1 MKAFGIIFANIHD
14 NHLPEMTRRRT
25 IGSVPFG
32 CRYRLIDFALSN
44 LVNANID
51 KVGVI
56 THYNYQ
62 SLMDHIG
69 TGKDWD
75 LARRSGGIKLL
86 PPYITA
92 YDNTQGDGL
101 ENSRLHSLKGILNF
115 ITRSTEEYAVL
126 TDCDAICNINI
137 DDVMKSHVKNEADIT
152 IVAKRMLIQ
161 REDVGKQILIEADN
175 NSIVTDVMEQTSDL
189 NGEKLVSTN
198 IIILKRELLQSMVL
212 EALSHNYRHLYM
224 DSIKKHIGT
233 GKVMIYEHKGYYAT
247 IKSIVDYY
255 RCSME
260 LLDTDTRNSLFSV
273 EHSAIYTKVR
283 NSTPT
288 KYESTAIVENSL
300 IADGCT
306 IEGTVKNSIL
316 FRGVKIGKGTV
327 VENSIML
334 QDTYTGENVHLNCV
348 ITDKNVVIRDGRK
361 LSGHETMP
369 FYIDKGAMI

>member
-1 MKAFGIIFANIHD
+1 MNAFGIIFANIHD
-14 NHLPEMTRRRT
+14 NNLPEMTRKRT

-44 LVNANID
+44 LVNSNID

-92 YDNTQGDGL
+92 YDNTQEGKL

-126 TDCDAICNINI
+126 TDCDAICNINLNE
-137 DDVMKSHVKNEADIT
+137 VMQYHLKNEADIT
-152 IVAKRMLIQ
+152 IVAKKMLIQ
-161 REDVGKQILIEADN
+161 REDVGKQVLLEADK
-175 NSIVTDVMEQTSDL
+175 NSVVTDIIEQTSDL

-198 IIILKRELLQSMVL
+198 IIIMKRELLISIVL
-212 EALSHNYRHLYM
+212 EALSHNYRHLYI
-224 DSIKKHIGT
+224 DSIKKLIGKS
-233 GKVMIYEHKGYYAT
+233 KVVVYEHKSYYAT
-247 IKSIVDYY
+247 VKSIADYY

-260 LLDTDTRNSLFSV
+260 LLCEETRNSLFNV
-273 EHSAIYTKVR
+273 AHSSIYTKVR

-288 KYESTAIVENSL
+288 KYESTAKVENSL

-316 FRGVKIGKGTV
+316 FRGVKVGKGTV

-334 QDTYTGENVHLNCV
+334 QDTYTGENVTLNCV
-348 ITDKNVVIRDGRK
+348 ITDKNVVVRDGRH

>member
-1 MKAFGIIFANIHD
+1 MNAFGIIFANIHD
-14 NHLPEMTRRRT
+14 DNLPEMTTRRT

-44 LVNANID
+44 MVNSNIG

-92 YDNTQGDGL
+92 YDHTSGDGL

-126 TDCDAICNINI
+126 SDCDAICNINL
-137 DDVMKSHVKNEADIT
+137 DAVMDYHLKNEADIT
-152 IVAKRMLIQ
+152 IVATKTMLR
-161 REDVGKQILIEADN
+161 REDVGKQVIIECNSDN
-175 NSIVTDVMEQTSDL
+175 IATDFLEQTSDL

-212 EALSHNYRHLYM
+212 EALSHNYRHIYK
-224 DSIKKHIGT
+224 DSFKNYLDTKKI
-233 GKVMIYEHKGYYAT
+233 MIYEHKGYYAT

-255 RCSME
+255 TTNME
-260 LLDTDTRNSLFSV
+260 LLKPETREGLFNVAHRS
-273 EHSAIYTKVR
+273 IYTKVR

-288 KYESTAIVENSL
+288 KYEDAAVVENSL
-300 IADGCT
+300 IADGCI

-316 FRGVKIGKGTV
+316 FRGVKVGKGTV

-334 QDTYTGENVHLNCV
+334 QDTYTGENVTLNCV
-348 ITDKNVVIRDGRK
+348 ITDKNVVIRDGRH

-369 FYIDKGAMI
+369 FYINKGAMI

>member
-44 LVNANID
+44 MVNSNID

-92 YDNTQGDGL
+92 YDNTQGDNL

-115 ITRSTEEYAVL
+115 ISRSTEEYAVL
-126 TDCDAICNINI
+126 SDCDAICNINLNE
-137 DDVMKSHVKNEADIT
+137 VMKAHVKNEADIT
-152 IVAKRMLIQ
+152 IVVKKMALH
-161 REDVGKQILIEADN
+161 REDVGKQILVEADAH
-175 NSIVTDVMEQTSDL
+175 SVVTDLIEQTSDL
-189 NGEKLVSTN
+189 HGERLVSTN
-198 IIILKRELLQSMVL
+198 IIILKRELLHSMVL
-212 EALSHNYRHLYM
+212 EALSHNYRHIYK
-224 DSIKKHIGT
+224 DSIKNHLES

-247 IKSIVDYY
+247 IKSIADYY

-260 LLDTDTRNSLFSV
+260 LLDTDTRNSLFNV
-273 EHSAIYTKVR
+273 DRSAIYTKVR

-288 KYESTAIVENSL
+288 KYESTAVVENSL
-300 IADGCT
+300 IADGCI

-334 QDTYTGENVHLNCV
+334 QDTYTGENVQLNCV
-348 ITDKNVVIRDGRK
+348 VTDKNVVIRDGRR

-369 FYIDKGAMI
+369 FYIEKGAMI

>member
-1 MKAFGIIFANIHD
+1 MNAFGIIFANIHD
-14 NHLPEMTRRRT
+14 DNLPEMTMRRT

-32 CRYRLIDFALSN
+32 CRYRLIDFTLSN
-44 LVNANID
+44 MVNSNIN

-62 SLMDHIG
+62 SLMDHLG

-92 YDNTQGDGL
+92 YDNTSDDGL
-101 ENSRLHSLKGILNF
+101 QNSRLHSLKGILNF

-126 TDCDAICNINI
+126 SDCDAICNINLNE
-137 DDVMKSHVKNEADIT
+137 VFNYHVKNESDIT
-152 IVAKRMLIQ
+152 VVATKTMLH
-161 REDVGKQILIEADN
+161 REDVGKQIIVEAGNDN
-175 NSIVTDVMEQTSDL
+175 VVTDFLEQTSDL
-189 NGEKLVSTN
+189 NGERLVSTN

-212 EALSHNYRHLYM
+212 EALSHNHHHIYK
-224 DSIKKHIGT
+224 DSFKNYLPTKKI
-233 GKVMIYEHKGYYAT
+233 MIYEHKGYYAT

-255 RCSME
+255 KTSME
-260 LLDTDTRNSLFSV
+260 LLEPETRESLFNV
-273 EHSAIYTKVR
+273 EHRAIYTKVR

-288 KYESTAIVENSL
+288 KYEDNAVVENSL
-300 IADGCT
+300 IADGCI

-316 FRGVKIGKGTV
+316 FRGVKVGKGTV

-334 QDTYTGENVHLNCV
+334 QDTYTGENVSLNCV
-348 ITDKNVVIRDGRK
+348 ITDKNVVIRDGRR

-369 FYIDKGAMI
+369 FYINKGAMI

>member
-1 MKAFGIIFANIHD
+1 MNAFGIIFANIHD
-14 NHLPEMTRRRT
+14 NNLPEMTRRRT

-44 LVNANID
+44 MVNSNIN

-56 THYNYQ
+56 TQYNYQ

-92 YDNTQGDGL
+92 YDNTYGDGITD
-101 ENSRLHSLKGILNF
+101 SRLHSLKGILNF

-126 TDCDAICNINI
+126 SDCDAICNIDLN
-137 DDVMKSHVKNEADIT
+137 DVLEDHIKNESDIT
-152 IVAKRMLIQ
+152 IVVKRQMLR
-161 REDVGKQILIEADN
+161 REDVGKQSIIEADSSN
-175 NSIVTDVMEQTSDL
+175 RVTDIIDQTSNI
-189 NGEKLVSTN
+189 NGERLVSTN
-198 IIILKRELLQSMVL
+198 IIVLKKELLQAIVL
-212 EALSHNYRHLYM
+212 EAIAHNYRHLYK
-224 DSIKKHIGT
+224 DVIKNYLSSK
-233 GKVMIYEHKGYYAT
+233 KVTIYEHMGYYAT
-247 IKSIVDYY
+247 IKSIVDYF
-255 RCSME
+255 RCNME
-260 LLDTDTRNSLFSV
+260 LLDLDTRESLFNV
-273 EHSAIYTKVR
+273 DRRAIYTKVR
-283 NSTPT
+283 NNTPT
-288 KYESTAIVENSL
+288 KYEDTAVVENSL
-300 IADGCT
+300 IADGCI

-334 QDTYTGENVHLNCV
+334 QDTYTGENVTLNCV
-348 ITDKNVVIRDGRK
+348 IADKNVVIRDNRN
-361 LSGHETMP
+361 LSGHDTMP

>member
-1 MKAFGIIFANIHD
+1 MNAFGIIFANIHD

-32 CRYRLIDFALSN
+32 CRYRLIDFTLSN
-44 LVNANID
+44 MVNSSIN

-75 LARRSGGIKLL
+75 LAHRSGGIKLL

-92 YDNTQGDGL
+92 YDNTSLDGI

-115 ITRSTEEYAVL
+115 ITRSTEEYVVL
-126 TDCDAICNINI
+126 SDCDAICNIDLN
-137 DDVMKSHVKNEADIT
+137 DVMKTHIKNEADIT
-152 IVAKRMLIQ
+152 IVAKKLMIQ
-161 REDVGKQILIEADN
+161 REDVGKQILIETDKN
-175 NSIVTDVMEQTSDL
+175 GVVTDVLEQTSDL
-189 NGEKLVSTN
+189 NGERLVSTN
-198 IIILKRELLQSMVL
+198 LIILKKEVLQIIVL
-212 EALSHNYRHLYM
+212 EALSRNYKHLYK
-224 DSIKKHIGT
+224 DSIKNHLYTK
-233 GKVMIYEHKGYYAT
+233 KVMIYEHTGYYAT
-247 IKSIVDYY
+247 IKSITDYY
-255 RCSME
+255 RCNME
-260 LLDTDTRNSLFSV
+260 MLNSDIRNSLFGI
-273 EHSAIYTKVR
+273 EHRLIYTKVR

-288 KYESTAIVENSL
+288 IYREGAVVENSL
-300 IADGCT
+300 IADGCI

-334 QDTYTGENVHLNCV
+334 QDTYTGENVKLNCV
-348 ITDKNVVIRDGRK
+348 VTDKNVVIRDSRN

>member
-1 MKAFGIIFANIHD
+1 MNAFGIIFANIHD

-44 LVNANID
+44 MVNSNID

-56 THYNYQ
+56 THNNYQ

-92 YDNTQGDGL
+92 YDNTQIDGI
-101 ENSRLHSLKGILNF
+101 ESSRLNSLKGVLNF
-115 ITRSTEEYAVL
+115 ITRCTEEYAVL
-126 TDCDAICNINI
+126 TDCDAICNINLNR
-137 DDVMKSHVKNEADIT
+137 VMQSHVANEADIT
-152 IVAKRMLIQ
+152 IVAKKMMIH
-161 REDVGKQILIEADN
+161 REDVGKQVLIEADSN
-175 NSIVTDVMEQTSDL
+175 NSVIDLIDQTSDL

-198 IIILKRELLQSMVL
+198 IIILKRELLISMVL
-212 EALSHNYRHLYM
+212 EALSHNYKHIYM
-224 DSIKKHIGT
+224 DSIKKLLPKN
-233 GKVMIYEHKGYYAT
+233 KVMIYEHTGYYAT

-255 RCSME
+255 RCNME
-260 LLDTDTRNSLFSV
+260 LLNTDTRLSLFNV

-288 KYESTAIVENSL
+288 KYESTAFVENSL
-300 IADGCT
+300 IADGCI

-316 FRGVKIGKGTV
+316 FRGVKVGKGTV

-334 QDTYTGENVHLNCV
+334 QDTYTGENVSLNCV

>member
-1 MKAFGIIFANIHD
+1 MNAFGIIFANIHD

-32 CRYRLIDFALSN
+32 CRYRLVDFALSN
-44 LVNANID
+44 LVNSDID

-92 YDNTQGDGL
+92 YDNTQSDGL
-101 ENSRLHSLKGILNF
+101 ENSRLNSLKGVLNF
-115 ITRSTEEYAVL
+115 VTRCTEEYAVL
-126 TDCDAICNINI
+126 TDCDAICNINLN
-137 DDVMKSHVKNEADIT
+137 DVFHSHIQNESDIT
-152 IVAKRMLIQ
+152 IVAKKIMIH
-161 REDVGKQILIEADN
+161 REDVGKQVIVEVDN
-175 NSIVTDVMEQTSDL
+175 NCIVKDFMDQTSDM

-198 IIILKRELLQSMVL
+198 IIILKRELLISMIL
-212 EALSHNYRHLYM
+212 EALSHNYRHIYV
-224 DSIKKHIGT
+224 DSIKKLLDRC
-233 GKVMIYEHKGYYAT
+233 KVMVYEHTGYYAT

-255 RCSME
+255 RCNME
-260 LLDTDTRNSLFSV
+260 LLNTETRNSLFNV
-273 EHSAIYTKVR
+273 EHSSVYTKVR

-288 KYESTAIVENSL
+288 KYEATAVVENSL

-334 QDTYTGENVHLNCV
+334 QDTYTGENVSLNCV